1 MKAGWKAVRK
11 RLGPVGL
18 SLAAAAITAAGFAAF
33 SVAAD
38 DEDKDGSRDERA
50 FGVAGP
56 GPGGPG
62 IMLRAEGLSEEDQ
75 QKLENFR
82 QCMED
87 QDLPAPPRFREGE
100 EPPEPPSREELEQLR
115 DQLEA
120 AHEACKGELPEK
132 LRDLPPPPFGHGPCG
147 PPPGLRGDREDDDG
161 ANEEQSFELPAPAPS
176 GTS

>member
-1 MKAGWKAVRK
+1 MKAGWKTGRK

-33 SVAAD
+33 SVAAGD
-38 DEDKDGSRDERA
+38 DKDGSRDERA

-62 IMLRAEGLSEEDQ
+62 VLHAEGLSEADQ
-75 QKLENFR
+75 QKLEDFR

-87 QDLPAPPRFREGE
+87 QGLPAPPRFRESEG
-100 EPPEPPSREELEQLR
+100 PPEPPSREEFEQMR
-115 DQLEA
+115 EKLEA
-120 AHEACKGELPEK
+120 AHEACKDELPEK
-132 LRDLPPPPFGHGPCG
+132 LRDLPPPPFGHDPCG
-147 PPPGLRGDREDDDG
+147 PPPGLRGDDEDG
-161 ANEEQSFELPAPAPS
+161 NNQGENQEQSFELPVPAAS